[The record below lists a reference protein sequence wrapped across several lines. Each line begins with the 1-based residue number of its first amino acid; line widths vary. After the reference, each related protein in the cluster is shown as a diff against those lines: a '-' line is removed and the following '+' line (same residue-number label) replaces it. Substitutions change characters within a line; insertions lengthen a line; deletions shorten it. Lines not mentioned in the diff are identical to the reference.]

1 MSQKY
6 NRNERVNK
14 KFFKN
19 PPNYLCFSLIVFL
32 VEQALRQCDQTGGS
46 GVESEDDIVELDRD
60 LRGLVEDAVL
70 LLHGGDEEEA
80 DVEDA
85 VAQEPEAVQDH
96 KVHVQAPHTLPPV
109 QYTGQYKKKEKIF
122 KKDSEIKQV
131 SFSCNFCEKQ
141 YLTMYYVPV
150 L

>member
-19 PPNYLCFSLIVFL
+19 PPYYLCFSLIVFL

-109 QYTGQYKKKEKIF
+109 QYTGQYKKKEKYL
-122 KKDSEIKQV
+122 KKILRSNKCHFHATFVKNNI
-131 SFSCNFCEKQ
+131 
-141 YLTMYYVPV
+141 
-150 L
+150 

>member
-1 MSQKY
+1 M
-6 NRNERVNK
+6 
-14 KFFKN
+14 
-19 PPNYLCFSLIVFL
+19 
-32 VEQALRQCDQTGGS
+32 
-46 GVESEDDIVELDRD
+46 ESEDDIVELDRD

-131 SFSCNFCEKQ
+131 SFSCNFCEKP